1 MVKALTET
9 ISSQAPKKMTIFGAT
24 EAIRVMSS
32 LKPTFNEPYMVLSRK
47 FEGRLEPKDHGQI
60 IRVMQW
66 NVLAQGNYGTQSKIL

>member
-1 MVKALTET
+1 
-9 ISSQAPKKMTIFGAT
+9 MTIFGAT